1 MKAIV
6 CLDDRNGMCFNH
18 RRQSKDRKLIAD
30 IVSRANGEAIWMNDY
45 SAPLFCDGVA
55 THVSEQFLTEAPPA
69 AWCFVEN
76 QPLAPVKEHIDTL
89 IVYRWNRHYPSD
101 LYLDLNLEE
110 GSLVASEDFE
120 GYSHE
125 KITREEYHQ

>member
-6 CLDDRNGMCFNH
+6 CLDDLNGMCFNH

-55 THVSEQFLTEAPPA
+55 PHVS
-69 AWCFVEN
+69 
-76 QPLAPVKEHIDTL
+76 
-89 IVYRWNRHYPSD
+89 
-101 LYLDLNLEE
+101 
-110 GSLVASEDFE
+110 
-120 GYSHE
+120 
-125 KITREEYHQ
+125 